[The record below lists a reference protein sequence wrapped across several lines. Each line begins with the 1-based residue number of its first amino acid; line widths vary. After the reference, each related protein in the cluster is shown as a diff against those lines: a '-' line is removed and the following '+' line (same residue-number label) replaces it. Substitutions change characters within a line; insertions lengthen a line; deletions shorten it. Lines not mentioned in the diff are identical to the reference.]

1 MTNPGDD
8 AQPLDS
14 DPTTAAAEPIDAE
27 IVDLPPSGPVAPSY
41 EEVTGYTTSGV
52 PTFDHV
58 REKIERR
65 TTTALGAE
73 ELAHG
78 TTAGRTPHAPSRS
91 GRRPRRRSS
100 TRSDGPSARPL
111 RPRTRRE
118 VAAARQARLPDRYS
132 A

>member
-1 MTNPGDD
+1 MTHPGDAAHPPNPEPTPD
-8 AQPLDS
+8 AA
-14 DPTTAAAEPIDAE
+14 TADAE
-27 IVDLPPSGPVAPSY
+27 IVDVPPSGPVAPSY

-78 TTAGRTPHAPSRS
+78 TTAGQDAERAFAEREKAAKAKLEEI
-91 GRRPRRRSS
+91 RRSLGS
-100 TRSDGPSARPL
+100 PATP
-111 RPRTRRE
+111 
-118 VAAARQARLPDRYS
+118 PD
-132 A
+132 APGA

>member
-1 MTNPGDD
+1 MTNHGDD

-78 TTAGRTPHAPSRS
+78 TAAGQDAARAFEEREKAAKAKLDEI
-91 GRRPRRRSS
+91 RRSLGS
-100 TRSDGPSARPL
+100 PATP
-111 RPRTRRE
+111 
-118 VAAARQARLPDRYS
+118 PDAPGR
-132 A
+132 